1 MSERKP
7 GDGVGTLLGT
17 GLEESED
24 PLVDAMRALAELRA
38 ALERGD
44 AEAVEPR
51 LDLHA
56 WGAGKR
62 GLLSTLAAKQSVED
76 AVQQLAPF
84 WQTADYEVQA
94 ARVVSPDEVEIYETV
109 SHRNVQAPLQTLTL
123 LRRRGGHWRHVT
135 TADTPDEKLVATLL
149 CPHEPF
155 LTDEPIPDARLERGS
170 GEGRWRLVHPEHD
183 WRAALRMGPIPKAK
197 AASDDPELAPALAR
211 SKHMVSVAL
220 SPSTD
225 PAVRHAQLVWFANAV
240 AGFGW
245 ALDANRVFVPLCD
258 HLLHRRALEVGD
270 EPSVLEL
277 AKRYVVIRAS
287 DGWTGTRGMSHFM
300 QPEIEAR
307 TMDWK
312 DEAAAARVVDAAAD
326 ALLSG
331 EIELTVR
338 TEAEVRGLRC
348 WVDYGRRG
356 RRKGETYGRWGS
368 VRLAPPR

>member
-7 GDGVGTLLGT
+7 DDGVGTLLGT

-44 AEAVEPR
+44 AEAVRPK

-56 WGAGKR
+56 YGAGKR
-62 GLLSTLAAKQSVED
+62 GLLSTLAAKKSVED
-76 AVQQLAPF
+76 AVQQLGPF
-84 WQTADYEVQA
+84 WQTADYEVLA
-94 ARVVSPDEVEIYETV
+94 ARVISHDEVEIYETV
-109 SHRNVQAPLQTLTL
+109 SHRNVSQPLQTLTL

-155 LTDEPIPDARLERGS
+155 LSDEPIPEARLERGTS
-170 GEGRWRLVHPEHD
+170 EGRWRLVHPAHD
-183 WRAALRMGPIPKAK
+183 WRAALRMGPTPESKIE
-197 AASDDPELAPALAR
+197 SDDPELAPALAR

-220 SPSTD
+220 SVSTD
-225 PAVRHAQLVWFANAV
+225 AEVRLAQLSWFANAV
-240 AGFGW
+240 GGFGW
-245 ALDANRVFVPLCD
+245 ALDADRVYIPLCD
-258 HLLHRRALEVGD
+258 HLQHRRAFEVGD
-270 EPSVLEL
+270 DATVLDL
-277 AKRYVVIRAS
+277 AKRYVVVRAA

-307 TMDWK
+307 GMDWK
-312 DEAAAARVVDAAAD
+312 DEAAATRVVEAAAE
-326 ALLSG
+326 ALLAG
-331 EIELTVR
+331 EIELRVR
-338 TEAEVRGLRC
+338 DEIEVRGLRC

-356 RRKGETYGRWGS
+356 RREGETYGRWGS

>member
-7 GDGVGTLLGT
+7 DDGLGTLRGT

-24 PLVDAMRALAELRA
+24 PLIDAIRALAELRA

-44 AEAVEPR
+44 AEAVRPK

-56 WGAGKR
+56 YGAGKR
-62 GLLSTLAAKQSVED
+62 GLLSTLAAEKSVED
-76 AVQQLAPF
+76 AVQQLGPF
-84 WQTADYEVQA
+84 WQTADYEVKA

-109 SHRNVQAPLQTLTL
+109 SHRNIKQPLQTLTL

-149 CPHEPF
+149 CPNEPF

-170 GEGRWRLVHPEHD
+170 SEGRWRLVHPEHD
-183 WRAALRMGPIPKAK
+183 WRAALRMGPTPNRRIV
-197 AASDDPELAPALAR
+197 SDDPEMAPALAR
-211 SKHMVSVAL
+211 SNHMVSVAI

-225 PAVRHAQLVWFANAV
+225 PAVRFAQLVWFANAV

-245 ALDANRVFVPLCD
+245 ALDADRVYLPLCD

-270 EPSVLEL
+270 EPTVLEL
-277 AKRYVVIRAS
+277 AKRYVVVRAS
-287 DGWTGTRGMSHFM
+287 RGWVGTRGLSHLM

-312 DEAAAARVVDAAAD
+312 DEAAATRVVDATAD
-326 ALLSG
+326 ALLAG
-331 EIELTVR
+331 EIELEVR
-338 TEAEVRGLRC
+338 TELEVRGLRC

-356 RRKGETYGRWGS
+356 RRHGETYGRWGS